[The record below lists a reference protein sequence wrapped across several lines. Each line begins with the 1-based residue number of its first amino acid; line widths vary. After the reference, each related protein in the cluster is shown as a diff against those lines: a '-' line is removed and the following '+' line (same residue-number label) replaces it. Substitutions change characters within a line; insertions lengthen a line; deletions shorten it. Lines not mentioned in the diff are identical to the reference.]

1 MLFRSE
7 YKAKMK
13 WLPYYDRFPLVYVL
27 KSSKEEFWGANL
39 HYLPIKKRIIAV
51 KKLMEGK
58 IDIPKICFHKY
69 LSAHVEGLYIDLAAD
84 EWDTAIL
91 LPTEDFVKDV
101 NGYHFPIKR
110 EEVWKETL
118 DKYYDKITSHRVIK
132 GYGNKQSREM
142 SK

>member
-1 MLFRSE
+1 MLFRS
-7 YKAKMK
+7 
-13 WLPYYDRFPLVYVL
+13 
-27 KSSKEEFWGANL
+27 
-39 HYLPIKKRIIAV
+39 
-51 KKLMEGK
+51 
-58 IDIPKICFHKY
+58 
-69 LSAHVEGLYIDLAAD
+69 SAHVEGLYIDLAAD

-101 NGYHFPIKR
+101 SGYHFPIKR

-118 DKYYDKITSHRVIK
+118 DKYYDKVTSHRIIK